1 MMRSGMTIGLL
12 AALALAAA
20 GCGSAPRAVEVTE
33 VWTSG
38 DERALG
44 IEGPLP
50 QGSTAEQA
58 TPEAAP
64 AGDD

>member
-1 MMRSGMTIGLL
+1 MMRSGMTIGL
-12 AALALAAA
+12 AALALATA

-38 DERALG
+38 DEHALG
-44 IEGPLP
+44 IEEARAE
-50 QGSTAEQA
+50 GSSTEGA
-58 TPEAAP
+58 TPDAPP